1 MRYLPFRTLAAVFSS
16 LVVAACAVG
25 CSASDE
31 PSSGVTDD
39 HLGESEAPLARF
51 KPYMTTL
58 RSTLESGR
66 SNEEIANTLLSSGR
80 PASFSL
86 QALCRLYSDADPKF
100 KEIRD
105 DFKRLEDGI
114 GQYDKWASIYNAA
127 VSEHRDQATL
137 DRLEGQRDQA
147 LTAFTQMLA
156 QRKFL
161 VAAGE
166 TSRMSEIQAF
176 LDGFDWKTRKDD
188 RALILKALAKEL
200 EDLEETH
207 YDMTILEYGDGV
219 HELRR
224 DLRWVLIEQLSL
236 NGMIV
241 ANEASCAIPAYA
253 QTPNDN
259 RYGALRSSATEPNPC
274 KIDACL
280 IYQSAKTVSDIGD
293 IKDQAETEVNIGN
306 QAEADK
312 VPERLQ
318 APAKAIYDGITTNAL
333 FAKYREQLKA
343 CKDSL

>member
-1 MRYLPFRTLAAVFSS
+1 MLKLARVAAVFAS
-16 LVVAACAVG
+16 LLIGTVAAG
-25 CSASDE
+25 CSSE
-31 PSSGVTDD
+31 TGPSEGVTDD

-58 RSTLESGR
+58 RSTLESGQ
-66 SNEEIANTLLSSGR
+66 SNEQIANTLLSSGR

-127 VSEHRDQATL
+127 VSAHNDQATL
-137 DRLEGQRDQA
+137 DRLKGQRDTA
-147 LTAFTQMLA
+147 LTTFTQMLTD
-156 QRKFL
+156 RKFL
-161 VAAGE
+161 VPAGQ
-166 TSRMSEIQAF
+166 TSRMQEVQAF
-176 LDGFDWKTRKDD
+176 LEGFDWKTRKDD
-188 RALILKALAKEL
+188 RALILKALGKEL

-241 ANEASCAIPAYA
+241 GNEASCSIEAYKT
-253 QTPNDN
+253 TPNDG
-259 RYGALRSSATEPNPC
+259 RYGALRSSATEPDPC

-280 IYQSAKTVSDIGD
+280 IYQAAKTVSDIGD

-312 VPERLQ
+312 VPERLV
-318 APAKAIYDGITTNAL
+318 APAKAIYDGITTNQL
-333 FAKYREQLKA
+333 FATYRAQLKA
-343 CKDSL
+343 CRDAL